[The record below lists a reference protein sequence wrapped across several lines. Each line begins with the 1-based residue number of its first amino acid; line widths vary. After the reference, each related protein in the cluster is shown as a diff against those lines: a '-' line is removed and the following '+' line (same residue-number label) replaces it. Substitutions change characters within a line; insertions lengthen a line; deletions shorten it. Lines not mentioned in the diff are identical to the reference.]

1 MSLKKIILLIFV
13 GHGIADS
20 TKAQIRSY
28 PANSLQESYMI
39 LSNLHGIN
47 TERFYPQE
55 YKSLKANWG
64 FDTVVRNY
72 NQLTLLPHIRT
83 NQPHQYFTYAHPN
96 FSLMPQYTPGFL
108 RFLKPLGKKTILTTP
123 AWFYSWIDKS
133 SSNKG
138 SFFVVNPILHTEFS
152 PRTPYSSRYLNNTKG
167 IELFGQISNDISFST
182 QLVESQFHFQNYIT
196 RYQDTFGVT
205 PNAGFWKKNLFGYSD
220 FYRARA
226 NIYAN
231 VVNSANSKTHVL
243 LSIGHDNH
251 QIGNGY
257 RSLLIS
263 NFSPATLYLK
273 FNIRLGPLRYQS
285 LYQELYA
292 MDQQKQE
299 GFLLPKKHMAMHRVS
314 LEFPKPVWINK
325 KNVEKLE
332 NWIEVGLS
340 EMILQTRSTG
350 GLDFNYWN
358 PIIFYRSIERDLG
371 SPDNVLIMFDG
382 KIRQKNAMF
391 YAQFLLDEFSIG
403 QLFQGN
409 NWVNKHGYQIGSYI
423 KPNINSIFP
432 KFGSIVVQVEVNSVR
447 PFTYSHLSKD
457 ANAVNYNQALA
468 HPLESNFRE
477 LNFSVRYKP
486 VFIRGFLFTHTTF
499 FAVKGF
505 DYSTTG
511 ANYGGNIRRDY
522 NTRIADK
529 NVKILQGE
537 VGNIVHSK
545 TQVFYEL
552 MPNMWMYL
560 ASQFRVQT
568 GHQPSREYYTY
579 LGLRWN
585 WYEELQLF

>member
-13 GHGIADS
+13 GHGIADT

-28 PANSLQESYMI
+28 TANSLQESYMI

-205 PNAGFWKKNLFGYSD
+205 PNAGSWTKNLFGYSD

-371 SPDNVLIMFDG
+371 SPDNV
-382 KIRQKNAMF
+382 
-391 YAQFLLDEFSIG
+391 
-403 QLFQGN
+403 
-409 NWVNKHGYQIGSYI
+409 
-423 KPNINSIFP
+423 
-432 KFGSIVVQVEVNSVR
+432 GSIVVQVEVNSVR

-522 NTRIADK
+522 NTRIVDK